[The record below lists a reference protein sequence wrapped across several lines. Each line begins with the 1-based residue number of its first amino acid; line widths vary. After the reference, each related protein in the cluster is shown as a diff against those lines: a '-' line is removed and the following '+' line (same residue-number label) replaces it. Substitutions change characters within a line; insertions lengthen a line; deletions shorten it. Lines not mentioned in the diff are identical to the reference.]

1 MKQQQISLILN
12 VVLLLAVGYLL
23 IAHFKTPKTSSPA
36 SPANTTSQEA
46 STDPAGAPAIV
57 FVNADTLLEKYE
69 GFKKRK
75 DALSK
80 KEKDA
85 DASLKARGR
94 ALEKEFMDAQQ
105 KVQQG
110 FMTPKEV
117 AQLEQTLSQKQQK
130 LMEDQ
135 ERMTKALVDETTKI
149 QEELQKEVKDI
160 LSDLRK
166 EKGYD
171 YILNYAPGSGVLMVN
186 DALDITAEVLE
197 RLNQKKPENKQ

>member
-1 MKQQQISLILN
+1 MKQASLILN
-12 VVLLLAVGYLL
+12 IVLLLAVGYLM
-23 IAHFKTPKTSSPA
+23 IAHLRAPKAATAGPA
-36 SPANTTSQEA
+36 A
-46 STDPAGAPAIV
+46 STGQETVAAAADSKIV

-117 AQLEQTLSQKQQK
+117 QQLEQTLSQKQQK
-130 LMEDQ
+130 LMADQ
-135 ERMTKALVDETTKI
+135 ERMTKALVDETTNI

-160 LSDLRK
+160 LSELRK

-186 DALDITAEVLE
+186 DALDITAEVLS
-197 RLNQKKPENKQ
+197 RLNQKKPDDKQ

>member
-1 MKQQQISLILN
+1 MKQQVSLILN
-12 VVLLLAVGYLL
+12 IVLLLAVGYLM
-23 IAHFKTPKTSSPA
+23 IAHFRAPKTTAAGPA
-36 SPANTTSQEA
+36 ATTSTTENTVVA
-46 STDPAGAPAIV
+46 EGAKIV
-57 FVNADTLLEKYE
+57 YVNADTLLDKYE

-75 DALSK
+75 DTLEK

-94 ALEKEFMDAQQ
+94 ALEKEFMEAQQ

-117 AQLEQTLSQKQQK
+117 QQLEQTLSEKQQK
-130 LMEDQ
+130 LMQDQ
-135 ERMTKALVDETTKI
+135 DRMTKALVDETTKM

-160 LSDLRK
+160 LSALRQ

-171 YILNYAPGSGVLMVN
+171 FILNYAPGSGVLMVN
-186 DALDITAEVLE
+186 ESLDITAQVLE
-197 RLNQKKPENKQ
+197 RLNQKKPNDKQ

>member
-1 MKQQQISLILN
+1 MKQASLILN
-12 VVLLLAVGYLL
+12 IVLLLAVGYLM
-23 IAHFKTPKTSSPA
+23 IAHFRAPKAATAGPA
-36 SPANTTSQEA
+36 A
-46 STDPAGAPAIV
+46 STGQETVAAAADSKIV

-94 ALEKEFMDAQQ
+94 ALEKEFMEAQQ

-117 AQLEQTLSQKQQK
+117 QQLEQTLSQKQQK
-130 LMEDQ
+130 LMADQ

-160 LSDLRK
+160 LSALRK

-186 DALDITAEVLE
+186 DTLDITAEVLS
-197 RLNQKKPENKQ
+197 RLNQKKPDDKQ